1 MNYGPLE
8 FAAYLH
14 HKGGSQPE
22 SATVR
27 AARAASAAPLP
38 GQGRLT
44 IVSGPRQLQRAARG
58 VQVDAVSVYETIAP
72 SAGGECVDAEHGSVM
87 VRPSLHPVVLV
98 LSSYQPVRWHIEV
111 LPGADLEAV
120 LLAGC

>member
-58 VQVDAVSVYETIAP
+58 VQVDAVAFYEP
-72 SAGGECVDAEHGSVM
+72 RAGGAGGDRGGAEPVRVM

-98 LSSYQPVRWHIEV
+98 L
-111 LPGADLEAV
+111 
-120 LLAGC
+120 